1 MQQHEICL
9 LADGGGHYAVVISR
23 VESFHDGITVTITNV
38 GYGPHK
44 QGRTPTCIAD
54 EEGDI
59 RLIIS

>member
-1 MQQHEICL
+1 M